1 MVQTITIFI
10 ITLAGWLSA
19 LAIFILAKDL
29 PRVSFVI
36 FHYAVDVLIFGGI
49 FALYFKYSQNHPGA
63 FATMATAMTSLFVF
77 EFVLWKFISP
87 QNASTY
93 LNFVDWVIPA
103 FIIASLVYMAGK
115 HLGQ

>member
-19 LAIFILAKDL
+19 LGIFVLAKDL
-29 PRVSFVI
+29 PRVPFII
-36 FHYAVDVLIFGGI
+36 FHYVVDILIFGGI

-63 FATMATAMTSLFVF
+63 FTTMATAMISLFVF
-77 EFVLWKFISP
+77 EFILWRFISP

-93 LNFVDWVIPA
+93 LNFVDWVVPA
-103 FIIASLVYMAGK
+103 FIIATLVYLTGK
-115 HLGQ
+115 QLG